1 MKALRINVAAASG
14 SYPVYFSAGL
24 TRTVPGF
31 FGDLDDFRGVFVLSS
46 SRVWRHWGKRLSRY
60 MRRMGHPRIV
70 LFDDRESA
78 KNLHTVETL
87 CRRLVREGADRRAVL
102 MAVGGGVV
110 GDVAGFVAASFLRGV
125 GLVHVPTTL
134 VGQVDS
140 AIGGKTGVNVP
151 EGKNLIGAFF
161 PPRLVLADPELL
173 ATLPSKEFRAGL
185 YEVIKYGVICDA
197 ELFRYLEAN
206 LAKVLH
212 RDPAALNFVIR
223 RCILAKARI
232 VARDEKEAGPR
243 EVLNFGHTFGHALE
257 SATRYRRYRHGEA
270 VGWGMIAAARLGVLL
285 GRTPEAH
292 AQRMVR
298 LVQRVGE
305 LPPWPHESGGR
316 ILQSMYSDKK
326 TRARKLRFV
335 LAARIGSATPGIQVP
350 LAALRRILRGMPTV
364 ATRSTGGP

>member
-14 SYPVYFSAGL
+14 SYAVYFSAGL
-24 TRTVPGF
+24 TRTAPRF
-31 FGDLDDFRGVFVLSS
+31 FGDLRNLAGVFVVSS
-46 SRVWRHWGKRLSRY
+46 PRVWRHWGKRLSRCL
-60 MRRMGHPRIV
+60 RGLGRPHII

-78 KNLHTVETL
+78 KNLHTVEAL
-87 CRRLVREGADRRAVL
+87 CRRLVREGADRKSLLV
-102 MAVGGGVV
+102 AVGGGVV

-125 GLVHVPTTL
+125 SLVHVPTTL

-140 AIGGKTGVNVP
+140 ALGGKTGVNLP

-173 ATLPSKEFRAGL
+173 ATLPSREFRAGL

-197 ELFRYLEAN
+197 QLFRYLEAN
-206 LAKVLH
+206 LAKVLR
-212 RDPAALNFVIR
+212 RDPAALHFVIR
-223 RCILAKARI
+223 RCIQAKARI
-232 VARDEKEAGPR
+232 VAGDEKEAGPR

-298 LVQRVGE
+298 LVQRVGK

-326 TRARKLRFV
+326 TRARRLRFV
-335 LAARIGSATPGIQVP
+335 LAARIGSATRGVEVP
-350 LAALRRILRGMPTV
+350 PATLRRILREIATV
-364 ATRSTGGP
+364 ATRGTGGP